1 MSSFRNLWGNN
12 SIFSK
17 VAAMSMASIF
27 LSSIF
32 LATYLIYT
40 NIKESEQIRK
50 QVIIEQVKQ
59 TLSLTEDQ
67 QLASKYKIVANA
79 LNNIQSIE
87 EVVLY
92 DKKCQ
97 KLFSIPMNAIHS
109 SLCTTKQGQD
119 SKLIY
124 EIKNSYSHLRYI
136 TIKAFTPSYSPL
148 IVDIIGLIIF
158 VIIFS
163 VATTLLMLTY
173 LRKYFEGPFNQ
184 IIEFIL
190 NISPTAHIEK
200 DFTKELPQELIPL
213 KETLLQTKK
222 DLHTSQEKV
231 IEQEKKQAM
240 AEICLQIA
248 HDIRSP
254 LPVIEKFAA
263 SDLNNSTK
271 EDKELLKKASK
282 RISDIAKQL
291 LKRKNDL
298 LGFEDIQEEKEP
310 TDITF
315 FIKDII
321 KEKSVSLNSNNI
333 EIVFN
338 NQVDSN
344 IMYNLPAISFSRSL
358 SSLIQNAIEAVS
370 SNGRVEVTLYQSNL
384 NVLISI
390 KDNGKGIKPEDLD
403 KIKNK
408 GISVGKI
415 NGTGLGLTYA
425 TEVIE
430 SLNGEI
436 TVTSELGKG
445 TTVTLSLPKAKKIF
459 DKNSHYVL
467 IDNDEIT
474 HFNWKQSAKKDDINL
489 TTFFSPNDFF
499 QDLKSFS
506 PDTIICIDSNLGNG
520 IKGEI
525 ESQEI
530 YIRGFKNIFLV
541 TGQDKQSLE
550 KCFWINGIKDK
561 KPLWTVSK

>member
-1 MSSFRNLWGNN
+1 MSSFRNLWGKN

-97 KLFSIPMNAIHS
+97 KLFSIPMNAVHS

-213 KETLLQTKK
+213 KKTLLQTKK

-282 RISDIAKQL
+282 RISDIATQL

-298 LGFEDIQEEKEP
+298 LGFEDIQEEKGP
-310 TDITF
+310 TDITS

-333 EIVFN
+333 EIIFN

-344 IMYNLPAISFSRSL
+344 IIYNLPAISFSRSL

-370 SNGRVEVTLYQSNL
+370 SNGKVEVTLYQSNL

-436 TVTSELGKG
+436 TITSELGKG

-499 QDLKSFS
+499 QDVKNLS

-520 IKGEI
+520 IKGEV

-530 YIRGFKNIFLV
+530 YNQGFKNIFLV
-541 TGQDKQSLE
+541 TGQEKQNVE
-550 KCFWINGIKDK
+550 MCYWINDIKDK
-561 KPLWTVSK
+561 KPIWIS